1 MTTRRTHSSPRALPL
16 AVVALA
22 GMCIAGCAQWR
33 SERFNWNRYRD
44 QRAQDIDTRLSETNS
59 SVRNPFGTSD
69 EQ

>member
-1 MTTRRTHSSPRALPL
+1 L